1 MTAETFIHPMAC
13 VEDGAQLGVGVRIG
27 PFCHVQTG
35 TELGDG
41 VELISHVSVMNG
53 TSLGGGSK
61 IFPQVVLGAAPQN
74 KAHKGSRTTLT
85 IGKNCEIR
93 EGTTMHAGSDS
104 SRGKTTVGDNCY
116 FMAYSHVAH
125 DCAIGNNVTAA
136 NGVGIAGHVDVGDNV
151 IFGGLSAVHQ
161 FVRIGDNAFIGGF
174 SFVTGDVIPFAIAA
188 GNPAKLRGLNVV
200 GLRRAGLSKTQL
212 HELRQAYKMIF
223 DGEQPVSENIERA
236 REQYSHSPQVTKIL
250 DFISNRA
257 KRHYAVPPVGGRM
270 EDEEQD
276 VPA

>member
-1 MTAETFIHPMAC
+1 MAAETFIHSMAC
-13 VEDGAQLGVGVRIG
+13 VEDGARIGAGVRIG
-27 PFCHVQTG
+27 PFCHVQSG
-35 TELGDG
+35 AEIGDG
-41 VELISHVSVMNG
+41 VELISHVSVF
-53 TSLGGGSK
+53 GGASIGAGSK
-61 IFPQVVLGAAPQN
+61 IFPQVVLGAPPQN

-104 SRGKTTVGDNCY
+104 NHGKTTVGDTCY

-125 DCAIGNNVTAA
+125 DCTIGNNVTAA
-136 NGVGIAGHVDVGDNV
+136 NGVGLAGHVEVGNKV

-174 SFVTGDVIPFAIAA
+174 SFVTGDVIPYAIAA

-200 GLRRAGLSKTQL
+200 GLRRAGLSKSQL

-223 DGEQPVSENIERA
+223 DGQQPVADNVQRA
-236 REQYSHSPQVTKIL
+236 QELFVDSPQALKII
-250 DFISNRA
+250 DFITNRA
-257 KRHYAVPPVGGRM
+257 KRHYAVPPVNGRND
-270 EDEEQD
+270 DEEQD
-276 VPA
+276 VLA